1 MKAVLGISGLVFATV
16 LAASAVAPGE
26 ETFLGRS
33 KEAWNQEFD
42 SSTGQ
47 KRVYA
52 AWALAQLAG
61 LPSADLNLL
70 EPLLKDDD
78 ATVRYWGAMGVQLHA
93 QNIAKSAASES
104 TAASQRLRPMLNDKA
119 AAPRIAAAKALAMLG
134 QTEQA
139 LPVLVAA
146 MDDPQDS
153 VRIQAVAA
161 LEKLGPL
168 ARPALDTLQ
177 KATGDSSEY
186 VKRIS
191 ERSLA
196 SLGVPSKASSLNPK
210 AKKGKGK
217 AKAAP

>member
-1 MKAVLGISGLVFATV
+1 MKAFVVDGLLLATMLV
-16 LAASAVAPGE
+16 AGALARGE
-26 ETFLGRS
+26 EAFLGRS
-33 KEAWNQEFD
+33 REAWNQEFD

-52 AWALAQLAG
+52 AWAIAQLAG
-61 LPSADLNLL
+61 QANEELSLL

-78 ATVRYWGAMGVQLHA
+78 ATVRYWGAMGFQLRA
-93 QNIAKSAASES
+93 ENADKSDVGRLATASE
-104 TAASQRLRPMLNDKA
+104 RLRPLLKDKA
-119 AAPRIAAAKALAMLG
+119 AAPRIAAAQSLAMLG

-146 MDDPQDS
+146 MGDPQDS

-161 LEKLGPL
+161 LEKLGPA
-168 ARPALDTLQ
+168 ARPAIDTLQ

-196 SLGVPSKASSLNPK
+196 SLGVPSKTSSLNAK
-210 AKKGKGK
+210 GKKGKGK
-217 AKAAP
+217 AKAAS

>member
-1 MKAVLGISGLVFATV
+1 MKAFVVDGLLLAIM
-16 LAASAVAPGE
+16 LAAGALARGDE
-26 ETFLGRS
+26 AFLGRS
-33 KEAWNQEFD
+33 QEEWKKELD

-52 AWALAQLAG
+52 AWATAQLAG
-61 LPSADLNLL
+61 RANAELSSL

-78 ATVRYWGAMGVQLHA
+78 ATIRYWGAMGFQLRAENADKSDVEKLATAHERLRPLLKD
-93 QNIAKSAASES
+93 KSAAARI
-104 TAASQRLRPMLNDKA
+104 AASQ
-119 AAPRIAAAKALAMLG
+119 ALAMLG
-134 QTEQA
+134 QAEQA

-161 LEKLGPL
+161 LERLGPA
-168 ARPALDTLQ
+168 ARPAVDTLQ

-196 SLGVPSKASSLNPK
+196 SLGVPSKTSSLNAK